1 MVEYIHGFNQ
11 IKFLEIFLK
20 KTPYYKSQTM
30 KHVRTL
36 WINTVKLTQ
45 NDTRRKL
52 KASECKLTCKLFLIA
67 T

>member
-1 MVEYIHGFNQ
+1 
-11 IKFLEIFLK
+11 
-20 KTPYYKSQTM
+20 M

-45 NDTRRKL
+45 NDMRRKL